1 MALVVPIIGFHL
13 STRSINTE
21 FENPSDIRRSL
32 RVSEVYSNLP
42 NLKIQVMFDL
52 ESIEFCLDSH
62 GVSETNQRV
71 SDTSVS
77 GWLEPVTQPETL
89 FHSSLS
95 FFRCF
100 NAYLLTV
107 SGVLGVLG

>member
-1 MALVVPIIGFHL
+1 MFGAGRLNNWI
-13 STRSINTE
+13 SSINAE
-21 FENPSDIRRSL
+21 FENPSDIRCGP
-32 RVSEVYSNLP
+32 RVSKNR
-42 NLKIQVMFDL
+42 
-52 ESIEFCLDSH
+52 LDSAYSH

-71 SDTSVS
+71 SDPSVT
-77 GWLEPVTQPETL
+77 GWMEPVTQPETL

-107 SGVLGVLG
+107 TGVLGVLGK